1 MEKKKLA
8 GCVIL
13 QGSSILL
20 LHRIDKDEYELP
32 GGKVDEG
39 ETPKETAI
47 RELREELLCDVTITR
62 KLGIKDFKQ
71 NGFVMTYH
79 WFLARIQD
87 VQKPE
92 LGEPEKFSHYKYV
105 PIDELE
111 KYKLSP
117 NMKNLLEEIKHGKI
131 HLNT

>member
-1 MEKKKLA
+1 MAKKELA

-13 QGSSILL
+13 QDNSILL
-20 LHRIDKDEYELP
+20 LHRISKDEYELP

-39 ETPKETAI
+39 ETPEETAI
-47 RELREELLCDVTITR
+47 RELKEEFQCDVDIIR
-62 KLGIKDFKQ
+62 ELGAKDFHD
-71 NGFVMTYH
+71 NSFIGTYH

-87 VQKPE
+87 GQKPA
-92 LGEPEKFSHYKYV
+92 LGEPEKFSHYRYV

-117 NMKNLLEEIKHGKI
+117 NMKNLLEEIKQGKI